1 MEIII
6 ILLILS
12 VIIIQ
17 IIGVILQN
25 KNNKLKIYAI
35 CISNILPLMHK

>member
-25 KNNKLKIYAI
+25 KNNKLKKH
-35 CISNILPLMHK
+35 ILK